1 MMSLHQTGPL
11 HQITGIGRTTSLTC
25 HLPRAN
31 VFLPSAKC
39 ISSPCKMHFFPVQNV
54 FLPRAKC
61 ISSYCKM
68 HFFRLQNAFLPIAKF
83 ISSHYKK
90 LSFIFYFEINLFHMQ
105 NVVLSR
111 AKFISSD
118 CKMFKMRS
126 FPMENVHPL
135 PSLQIAFLCCFSVYP
150 CIPCIPPVCRV
161 VIVPLQNVFLFIG
174 EKIKCKYACVYVV

>member
-39 ISSPCKMHFFPVQNV
+39 ISSPCKM
-54 FLPRAKC
+54 
-61 ISSYCKM
+61 Y
-68 HFFRLQNAFLPIAKF
+68 FFRLQNAFLPIAKC

-90 LSFIFYFEINLFHMQ
+90 LSFIFYFEISLFHMQ

-111 AKFISSD
+111 AKCISYPCKIYFFRLQNVPKCVPSQW
-118 CKMFKMRS
+118 KMFT
-126 FPMENVHPL
+126 
-135 PSLQIAFLCCFSVYP
+135 PSLPYKLHLFAV
-150 CIPCIPPVCRV
+150 IPCIHVFH
-161 VIVPLQNVFLFIG
+161 VFLQFA
-174 EKIKCKYACVYVV
+174 EWLLCPCKMCFTPRNIYWRKN

>member
-25 HLPRAN
+25 HLPCAN
-31 VFLPSAKC
+31 VFLPLVKC
-39 ISSPCKMHFFPVQNV
+39 ISSD
-54 FLPRAKC
+54 
-61 ISSYCKM
+61 CKM

-118 CKMFKMRS
+118 CKMCKMRS

>member
-1 MMSLHQTGPL
+1 MIHKDTNDEFASNGATAPNHRHRP
-11 HQITGIGRTTSLTC
+11 HDFIDVSSSPC
-25 HLPRAN
+25 
-31 VFLPSAKC
+31 KC
-39 ISSPCKMHFFPVQNV
+39 ISSLCKMYFFPVQNV

-61 ISSYCKM
+61 ISSPCKM

-118 CKMFKMRS
+118 CKMCKMRS
-126 FPMENVHPL
+126 FPMENIHPF
-135 PSLQIAFLCCFSVYP
+135 PSLQIAFLRCYSMYP
-150 CIPCIPPVCRV
+150 CIPCIPPV
-161 VIVPLQNVFLFIG
+161 
-174 EKIKCKYACVYVV
+174 